1 MQFNF
6 IFRSFFLFGATATV
20 GHGLLIHEFTRPN
33 TQLRTPVGRKLLE
46 LEDEVT
52 SDDDKCR
59 CLANDIEVQWELP
72 LTENS
77 ITVEVTCW
85 LRKN

>member
-1 MQFNF
+1 MNLEYNAVQFYF
-6 IFRSFFLFGATATV
+6 SRFFLFGATATV

-33 TQLRTPVGRKLLE
+33 TQLRTPVGRNLLE

-59 CLANDIEVQWELP
+59 CLKRGWQMISKCNG
-72 LTENS
+72 S
-77 ITVEVTCW
+77 F
-85 LRKN
+85 R